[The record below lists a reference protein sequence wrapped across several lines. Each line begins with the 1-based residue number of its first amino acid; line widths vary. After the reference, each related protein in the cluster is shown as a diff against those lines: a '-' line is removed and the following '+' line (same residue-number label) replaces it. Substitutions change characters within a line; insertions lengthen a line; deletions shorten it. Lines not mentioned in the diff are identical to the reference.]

1 MRHPI
6 ISVSFLVI
14 LCAILPAAWSI
25 DCYASCGA
33 ATCPLNKYHYL
44 KAGWIGLN
52 IVHEYINQDQIFVG
66 SSKSVVGAIPGD
78 HDEVQT
84 LNERSVLQLQVGI
97 LDRLGLSVDVPFVHR
112 EHSHIAHHPAG
123 DEWESWNFSG
133 LGDLVGTAQF
143 ALVVPS
149 AEFEPYLSLIGGV
162 KLATG
167 VTDVRNVA
175 GEEAEVTIQ
184 PGTGSVDEFI
194 GLNYRQTLISV
205 PTISG
210 QYSAL
215 PLALGVTYQFN
226 GAGRDDYRAGNVL
239 LAHVATSY
247 QLARRASVLLQ
258 ANGKFQ
264 DYADV
269 GSTGEPRSNTGG
281 TWIFLSPGIGLQLSD
296 ALAGSF
302 YIQIPVYQ
310 NVHSIQQ
317 TAKFNLLFG
326 LSFGFDLLASE

>member
-1 MRHPI
+1 M
-6 ISVSFLVI
+6 
-14 LCAILPAAWSI
+14 LPAAAS
-25 DCYASCGA
+25 DECYASCGA
-33 ATCPLNKYHYL
+33 ATCPLNNYHYL

-52 IVHEYINQDQIFVG
+52 IVHEYINQDQIYVG
-66 SSKSVVGAIPGD
+66 SSKSFVGAIPGH

-84 LNERSVLQLQVGI
+84 LNDRSVLQLQIGI
-97 LDRLGLSVDVPFVHR
+97 LDKLALSVDVPFVHR

-133 LGDLVGTAQF
+133 LGDVVLTGQF
-143 ALVVPS
+143 ALLLSS
-149 AEFEPYLSLIGGV
+149 AEFESYLSFIGGV

-167 VTDVRNVA
+167 VTDEKNVA

-184 PGTGSVDEFI
+184 PGTGSIDKFI
-194 GLNYRQTLISV
+194 GLNYRQTLLSV

-210 QYSAL
+210 EYSAL
-215 PLALGVTYQFN
+215 PLTLGFTYQSS
-226 GAGRDDYRAGNVL
+226 GAGKDEYRFGNIL
-239 LAHVATSY
+239 LAHLATSY
-247 QLARRASVLLQ
+247 QFAKRASFLLQ

-269 GSTGEPRSNTGG
+269 GLTGEARDNTGG
-281 TWIFLSPGIGLQLSD
+281 TWIFLSPGIGLQMSD
-296 ALAGSF
+296 ALGGSF

-310 NVHSIQQ
+310 NVHGIQQ

-326 LSFGFDLLASE
+326 LSCNFDLLGIE